1 VHAFPEGHVV
11 SVRST
16 PAVISSAIAVIA
28 ASVMYS
34 STKKK
39 PAMSPLKCFVVP
51 VKLSVP
57 KYAEVVISGII
68 IVCKLHMPVSSI

>member
-1 VHAFPEGHVV
+1 MSLYFPAGHAVHVLLLGPVYPALHPSETTAVHAFPGHVV

-16 PAVISSAIAVIA
+16 PPVISAAIAVIA

-39 PAMSPLKCFVVP
+39 PAMSP
-51 VKLSVP
+51 
-57 KYAEVVISGII
+57 
-68 IVCKLHMPVSSI
+68 